1 MLRFGIFKAAQY
13 PRSNEAR
20 RLAASRVS
28 YDLLDVGENPTEEQI
43 GIFEDLSR
51 RLRTS
56 NGIFRTTF
64 ADRFRDLDQ
73 IAMRW
78 IAKSYGTDTALH
90 VQDRAASHAL
100 TSYEWAEKVFEQYPA
115 ATFEASDTMFWL
127 LRLSI
132 NRGGTYVLEPDGELL
147 QYIRPPFVLSLQRR
161 ESWRFPVNRAIAAW
175 AKRRFHR
182 LSLPGGW
189 METPAGP
196 GYQVGRIPF
205 VHPRA
210 LQISRENR
218 RFQLRVR
225 SVFDRTPDCCHVL
238 RTMNIFNP
246 AYFSQ
251 EQLSEGIISSFHSL
265 KVGGIWIVGRT
276 LEKDFSNHASFL
288 QKQRNGWRVL
298 ERLGSG
304 SEIESLALRVSDAQ
318 TPHDTKIP

>member
-1 MLRFGIFKAAQY
+1 MLRFGIFKSAQY
-13 PRSNEAR
+13 PKSNEAR

-28 YDLLDVGENPTEEQI
+28 YDLLDVGEDPTEDKIE
-43 GIFEDLSR
+43 IFEDLSR

-78 IAKSYGTDTALH
+78 IAKSYGADTALH

-100 TSYEWAEKVFEQYPA
+100 TSYEWAVKLLEQYPE
-115 ATFEASDTMFWL
+115 ATFEASDKMFWL
-127 LRLSI
+127 VRLSI
-132 NRGGTYVLEPDGELL
+132 NGGGTYVIEPGGELL
-147 QYIRPPFVLSLQRR
+147 QYIRPPFVVSLQRR
-161 ESWRFPVNRAIAAW
+161 EPWRFLVNRAIAAR
-175 AKRRFHR
+175 ARRRFQR
-182 LSLPGGW
+182 LSLPRDW
-189 METPAGP
+189 METAAGT

-210 LQISRENR
+210 LRFSRENPSFR
-218 RFQLRVR
+218 LQVR
-225 SVFDRTPDCCHVL
+225 SVFERTPDCCHVL

-251 EQLSEGIISSFHSL
+251 EQLSDGILAAFHSL
-265 KVGGIWIVGRT
+265 KTGGIWIVGRT

-288 QKQRNGWRVL
+288 QKQRSGWRVL
-298 ERLGSG
+298 ERLGKG
-304 SEIESLALRVSDAQ
+304 SEIESLALRVSVAE
-318 TPHDTKIP
+318 TPHDIKTP